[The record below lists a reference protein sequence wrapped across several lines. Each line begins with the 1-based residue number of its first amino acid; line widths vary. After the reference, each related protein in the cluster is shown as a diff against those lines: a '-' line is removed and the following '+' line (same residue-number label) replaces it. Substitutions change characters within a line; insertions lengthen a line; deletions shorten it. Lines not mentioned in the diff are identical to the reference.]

1 MTLSSMCAVHPN
13 APSVVTCRRCG
24 RFCCT
29 NCLPQFETCP
39 ECVARATI
47 SVPPIEGRATVAM
60 VALIASVGMHALMAA
75 VACAQLATGDVG
87 EEGVLA
93 IVGGLVALLYL
104 VVFITTIVLVCMW
117 FHLATRHAL
126 ARGASMEVE
135 TPAAAV
141 GSWFIPFVNL
151 ARPFNLVRRMLDS
164 AGLDAGAV
172 SAWQVLW
179 ITGNITAN
187 ISSRVGGMGGIGIGL
202 LSDLFMVGA
211 GITFVQIIRKL
222 KWPPAAALVS

>member
-39 ECVARATI
+39 ECAARATV
-47 SVPPIEGRATVAM
+47 SVPPIEGRAMVAT
-60 VALIASVGMHALMAA
+60 VALIASVGMHVLMAA
-75 VACAQLATGDVG
+75 VAGAQLATGDVG

-126 ARGASMEVE
+126 ARGAAMEVQ

-141 GSWFIPFVNL
+141 GSWFIPFINL

-172 SAWQVLW
+172 STWQVLW
-179 ITGNITAN
+179 VTGNITAN
-187 ISSRVGGMGGIGIGL
+187 ISSRVPGMGGVGIGL

-222 KWPPAAALVS
+222 KWPAGAAQVT

>member
-1 MTLSSMCAVHPN
+1 MCAVHPN

-39 ECVARATI
+39 ECVARTTT
-47 SVPPIEGRATVAM
+47 SVPPIEGRANVAM
-60 VALIASVGMHALMAA
+60 GALIASIGMHVLMALVA
-75 VACAQLATGDVG
+75 VAQLATGNTG

-104 VVFITTIVLVCMW
+104 VVFITTIVVVCMW

-126 ARGASMEVE
+126 ARGASMEVQ

-151 ARPFNLVRRMLDS
+151 ARPFNLVRGMLDN
-164 AGLDAGAV
+164 AGLDVGSV
-172 SAWQVLW
+172 STWQALW
-179 ITGNITAN
+179 VIGNITAN
-187 ISSRVGGMGGIGIGL
+187 ISSRIGGSGGIAVGL

-211 GITFVQIIRKL
+211 GISFVKIIRKL
-222 KWPPAAALVS
+222 KWPLDSAQVI